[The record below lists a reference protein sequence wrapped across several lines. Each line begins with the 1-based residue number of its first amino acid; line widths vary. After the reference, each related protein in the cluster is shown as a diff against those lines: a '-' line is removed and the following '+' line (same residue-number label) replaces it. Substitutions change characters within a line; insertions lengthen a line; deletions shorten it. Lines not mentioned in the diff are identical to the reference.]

1 MRKIRIRNREMQV
14 CTLSGMICPGRRW
27 RGENAHFFE
36 ITFKAYVLNHAKKI
50 ALERL
55 KAFIRR
61 EKKVS
66 NVSKV
71 ILNRVAMQM
80 GKRTLTL
87 NPQFCNNSILYATR
101 SSGAFN

>member
-1 MRKIRIRNREMQV
+1 MQKRKMRDKEMQE
-14 CTLSGMICPGRRW
+14 CTLSGMICTGRRW
-27 RGENAHFFE
+27 KENDAHFFK
-36 ITFKAYVLNHAKKI
+36 ITFRVHGLNHAKKI

-71 ILNRVAMQM
+71 VLNGVAMQM
-80 GKRTLTL
+80 GKKTLSL
-87 NPQFCNNSILYATR
+87 SPQFCNNSVLYATR

>member
-1 MRKIRIRNREMQV
+1 MRKIQMRDREMQV
-14 CTLSGMICPGRRW
+14 CTLSGMICTGRQW
-27 RGENAHFFE
+27 KDKDAHFFK

-61 EKKVS
+61 EKVTA

-71 ILNRVAMQM
+71 ILNGVAMQM
-80 GKRTLTL
+80 GKITLPL
-87 NPQFCNNSILYATR
+87 KRQFCNNSILYATR